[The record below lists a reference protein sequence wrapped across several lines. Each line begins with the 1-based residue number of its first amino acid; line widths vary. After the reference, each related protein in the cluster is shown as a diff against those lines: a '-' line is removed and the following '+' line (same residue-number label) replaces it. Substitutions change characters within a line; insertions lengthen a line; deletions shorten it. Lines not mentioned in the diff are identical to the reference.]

1 MNLVKALSAVS
12 GLTLA
17 SRVTGLA
24 REILAATWFG
34 AGMQMDAFNVAFRAP
49 NMLRRLFAEGAFS
62 QAFVPV
68 LAEHRAR
75 QSVLESRVFVS
86 RVALLLAAILIPLI
100 ALVIVWPG
108 PMVRLLAAGFY
119 ALPEKRASPRT

>member
-1 MNLVKALSAVS
+1 MNLLKAFSAVS

-17 SRVTGLA
+17 SRVTGLL

-34 AGMQMDAFNVAFRAP
+34 AGLQMDAFNVAFRAP

-68 LAEHRAR
+68 LAEMRAR
-75 QSVLESRVFVS
+75 QNADQSRAFVS
-86 RVALLLAAILIPLI
+86 RIATLMAGVLIPLI
-100 ALVIVWPG
+100 VLVVIWP
-108 PMVRLLAAGFY
+108 
-119 ALPEKRASPRT
+119 